1 MHEVAE
7 SAGGRYLIS
16 GIGRST
22 DPIHHLRVFIPLPRV
37 YETTDERE
45 LEAAWLKRF
54 SNSSTWVLQLRKGY
68 DTDEAV
74 PPGSY
79 CPTAPLVHL
88 LLEVTARLTGQQA
101 SRAAA
106 FRVPRMAASS
116 RAASSSSRSQSS
128 TGLTKPGAT
137 STSSRSSSVMERA
150 RRLAVLACDRPR
162 RHGRQ
167 RLAVDLEPCLVEPH
181 GPQISMSRPFVREV
195 LRYRASNPS
204 PQRGHGLIV
213 LGTPRASTHYRIEE
227 SGCLRVAVPDW
238 QVEHLT
244 VLAGQDVRACIS
256 LD

>member
-79 CPTAPLVHL
+79 RPTAPLPWL
-88 LLEVTARLTGQQA
+88 SQKWLPTSCSAC
-101 SRAAA
+101 SR
-106 FRVPRMAASS
+106 
-116 RAASSSSRSQSS
+116 
-128 TGLTKPGAT
+128 
-137 STSSRSSSVMERA
+137 
-150 RRLAVLACDRPR
+150 
-162 RHGRQ
+162 
-167 RLAVDLEPCLVEPH
+167 
-181 GPQISMSRPFVREV
+181 V
-195 LRYRASNPS
+195 LRDKPI
-204 PQRGHGLIV
+204 Q
-213 LGTPRASTHYRIEE
+213 
-227 SGCLRVAVPDW
+227 
-238 QVEHLT
+238 
-244 VLAGQDVRACIS
+244 
-256 LD
+256 